1 MQVLFPPGDTSWRN
15 QRPQSP
21 WREFAFVLHQIQRAI
36 EPALPLAD
44 VIDDWNEIS
53 KSLAEPPRQRQLQL
67 TEYFEY

>member
-1 MQVLFPPGDTSWRN
+1 
-15 QRPQSP
+15 
-21 WREFAFVLHQIQRAI
+21 VLHQIQRAI

-53 KSLAEPPRQRQLQL
+53 KALAEPPRQRQLQL